1 MRAIETEPGG
11 PVLRRNTAAF
21 IIDYAFFGMGL
32 AFAGTST
39 VLPAFAARLTSD
51 AILIGLVGSLWNGG
65 WLLPQIAAAHIL
77 TPLKRKLPIAIAVS
91 WIGRPVFLLLALF
104 LLLGG
109 VRWPELT
116 LGLLLAAVFIFAATD
131 AFVAV
136 AWFDV
141 LAKAIPGDMRGRVI
155 GIGQLLSGLLS
166 LGAGA
171 LVRMLLTETGPRF
184 PVNYA
189 LILILATA
197 AFFVSLATFY
207 FIREPVESVPAE
219 RPHLSHLVPRLAR
232 HLRDDVRFRH
242 LTVVRLL
249 IGLSAMALPF
259 YAVYATLK
267 RGLPESAI
275 GFFLIAQTVGGLVA
289 GLVLGPVADRKGAH
303 RVIQFM
309 GLCQFLAPMIALLAG
324 PLAAAGP
331 QVLTALFALV
341 FLFLGIGEG
350 STMLGALN
358 YVLEIAP
365 PPDRPSYIG
374 LTNSIAGVIILYPIV
389 GGWIATR
396 WGYEAVFALTAGIVL
411 VGGLLALGLPSA
423 RTAASGPATGEEPVA

>member
-1 MRAIETEPGG
+1 MRAIETQRGG

-32 AFAGTST
+32 AFVGTST
-39 VLPAFAARLTSD
+39 ILPAFAARLTSN
-51 AILIGLVGSLWNGG
+51 AVLIGLVGSLWNGG

-77 TPLKRKLPIAIAVS
+77 TPLRRKLPIAIVVS
-91 WIGRPVFLLLALF
+91 WIGRPVYLFVAMF

-155 GIGQLLSGLLS
+155 GIGQLVSGLLS

-171 LVRMLLTETGPRF
+171 LVRMLLSESGPQF

-197 AFFVSLATFY
+197 AFLVSLGSFY
-207 FIREPVESVPAE
+207 FIREPVGAMPAE
-219 RPHLSHLVPRLAR
+219 RPHLSRLVPSLAR
-232 HLRDDVRFRH
+232 HLRNDVRFRQV
-242 LTVVRLL
+242 TVVRLL

-259 YAVYATLK
+259 YAVYATVK
-267 RGLPESAI
+267 QGLPESAI
-275 GFFLIAQTVGGLVA
+275 GFFLIASTVGGLVA

-303 RVIQFM
+303 RVVQFM
-309 GLCQFLAPMIALLAG
+309 GLFQFLAPMTALLAG

-350 STMLGALN
+350 STMLGVLN

-365 PPDRPSYIG
+365 PADRPSYMG
-374 LTNSIAGVIILYPIV
+374 LTNTIAGVIILYPII

-396 WGYEAVFALTAGIVL
+396 WGYEPVFAVTAGITL
-411 VGGLLALGLPSA
+411 VGGLLALRLPSA
-423 RTAASGPATGEEPVA
+423 RTEASRSANGEQPVA